1 MKGRKW
7 MFSILIFLTL
17 VLPAIATTTLSAPP
31 EEDVNLRVIIDY
43 VNDANNG
50 QKDPIVKAASGGC
63 WATFSIWPA
72 ANLPMNYYIYPKN
85 SEGFTS
91 AYVVSTLKTGAETW
105 DAVCKYN
112 LFGDNPT
119 TLTKAT
125 IGKRDGKNVIGFGN
139 LQSGVIAA
147 TYLWGTTS
155 ALVEWDMKFN
165 TGLVWGD
172 AAKNPNV
179 FDFLG
184 IACHEFGHTFGMD
197 DIYDGG
203 CSTVTMYG
211 YGAPGE
217 TFQRTLEQP
226 DKDGVN
232 YLYP

>member
-31 EEDVNLRVIIDY
+31 EEDINLRVIIDY

-50 QKDPIVKAASGGC
+50 KQDPIVKAATGDC

-72 ANLPMNYYIYPKN
+72 ANLPMNYYILPKN
-85 SEGFTS
+85 SEGFTTT
-91 AYVVSTLKTGAETW
+91 YVVNTLKTGAETW
-105 DAVCKYN
+105 DAVCSYN

-119 TLTKAT
+119 TLTKAS
-125 IGKRDGKNVIGFGN
+125 IGKRDGKNVIGFGT
-139 LQSGVIAA
+139 LRSGIIAA

-165 TGLVWGD
+165 SGLKWGD
-172 AAKNPNV
+172 AASDPTC

-197 DIYDGG
+197 DIYTED
-203 CSTVTMYG
+203 CSYVTMFG

-217 TFQRTLEQP
+217 TFQRTLENP
-226 DKDGVN
+226 DKAGVD
-232 YLYP
+232 YLY

>member
-31 EEDVNLRVIIDY
+31 EEEVNLRVIIDY

-50 QKDPIVKAASGGC
+50 QKDPIVKAATGDC

-85 SEGFTS
+85 SEGFTTT
-91 AYVVSTLKTGAETW
+91 YVVNTLKTGAETW
-105 DAVCKYN
+105 DAACSYN

-119 TLTKAT
+119 TLTKAS
-125 IGKRDGKNVIGFGN
+125 IGKYDGKNVIGFGT
-139 LQSGVIAA
+139 LRSGIIAA
-147 TYLWGTTS
+147 TYLWGTST

-165 TGLVWGD
+165 SGLKWGD
-172 AAKNPNV
+172 AASDPTC

-197 DIYDGG
+197 DIYDSA
-203 CSTVTMYG
+203 CDQVTMYG

-217 TFQRTLEQP
+217 TFQRTLEQA
-226 DKDGVN
+226 DRDGVA
-232 YLYP
+232 YLY